1 VRLRKTMTVLAV
13 SGAAAFGVSACGGG
27 DDDTTDTGASEDASV
42 RFVEP
47 MDGGTTGS
55 DVTAKVELE
64 GFTLDAE
71 DVGGP
76 NRKGQGHLHFSMD
89 GGKYDYAKYSGAN
102 GELAKKL
109 GVEGQ
114 YSPAV
119 EPTIT
124 YKGLP
129 AGEHTLTVDEVNN
142 DHTETDVSA
151 TTTFTVKGNAASAGD
166 AGAAAKDGGAAKDS
180 GATAGAS
187 SGVDA
192 VDFAFEPED
201 VTVEPGTTVAWT
213 NNGMTTHTVKG
224 NGFFSEAIDPGA
236 DYRYTFDKPGTYKYI
251 CTLHPDQM
259 RGTVVVKG

>member
-1 VRLRKTMTVLAV
+1 VRLSKTMTVLAV
-13 SGAAAFGVSACGGG
+13 SGVAAFGVAACG
-27 DDDTTDTGASEDASV
+27 DDDDDSSTSADEASV
-42 RFVEP
+42 SFVEP
-47 MDGGTTGS
+47 MDGATTGS
-55 DVTAKVELE
+55 DVTAEVKVE
-64 GFTLDAE
+64 GFTLDAK

-76 NRKGQGHLHFSMD
+76 NRKGQGHLHFSLD
-89 GGKYDYAKYSGAN
+89 DGKYDYAKYSGAN

-114 YSPAV
+114 YSPSV

-129 AGEHTLTVDEVNN
+129 SGEHTLTVDEVNN

-151 TTTFTVKGNAASAGD
+151 TTTFTVKGGAS
-166 AGAAAKDGGAAKDS
+166 GAAQTSEGGSTSQPS
-180 GATAGAS
+180 GGGSASQKAGS
-187 SGVDA
+187 EVDA

-201 VTVEPGTTVAWT
+201 VTVKPGTTVAWT

-224 NGFFSEAIDPGA
+224 KGFFSAAIDPGA
-236 DYRYTFDKPGTYKYI
+236 DYRYTFEKPGRYKYI